1 MPHQPGSG
9 ERTEFPPGDDCER
22 LRQMNDQHERLAKA
36 RRDAG
41 YKTAIAATTQNGWN
55 YSTYSQHERGQRG
68 LTRKMAAKYGEAY
81 NVSPGWLLTGE
92 TGLLNPSANQLDEG
106 LMAKVITGVERAE
119 TEDSAKLTPEARA
132 RIIARLYT
140 KMNAAKTQPRAYLV
154 KAIEDAMDGQGLDEL
169 FHLYLRH
176 NHGCLSLAELDDGS
190 LPEVLSVVTCWGFV
204 MGGGQKAAKNAEG

>member
-1 MPHQPGSG
+1 M
-9 ERTEFPPGDDCER
+9 TE
-22 LRQMNDQHERLAKA
+22 QHERLAKA

-41 YKTAIAATTQNGWN
+41 YRTAISATTANDWN

-68 LTRKMAAKYGEAY
+68 LTRKMAAKYAEAY

-92 TGLLNPSANQLDEG
+92 TALLNSSAGQLDET
-106 LMAKVITGVERAE
+106 LMAKVITGVERAD

-140 KMNAAKTQPRAYLV
+140 KMNAAKTQPREYLV
-154 KAIEDAMDGQGLDEL
+154 QAIEEAMDGKGFDDL

-176 NHGCLSLAELDDGS
+176 NHGCLSLDELDDAS

-204 MGGGQKAAKNAEG
+204 MGGASKAGGAASA

>member
-1 MPHQPGSG
+1 M
-9 ERTEFPPGDDCER
+9 TE
-22 LRQMNDQHERLAKA
+22 QHERLAKA
-36 RRDAG
+36 RREAG
-41 YKTAIAATTQNGWN
+41 YRTAISATSANGWN

-92 TGLLNPSANQLDEG
+92 SALLNPSGSQIDEA
-106 LMAKVITGVERAE
+106 LMAKVITGVERASSD
-119 TEDSAKLTPEARA
+119 DSAKLTPEARA

-140 KMNAAKTQPRAYLV
+140 KMNAARTQPRDYMV
-154 KAIEDAMDGQGLDEL
+154 KAIEEAMEGQDLDEL

-176 NHGCLSLAELDDGS
+176 NHGCLSLSELDDAS

-204 MGGGQKAAKNAEG
+204 MGGSAKPSSAASG

>member
-1 MPHQPGSG
+1 
-9 ERTEFPPGDDCER
+9 
-22 LRQMNDQHERLAKA
+22 MNEQHERLAKA

-41 YKTAIAATTQNGWN
+41 FKTAISATTHNGWN

-68 LTRKMAAKYGEAY
+68 LTRKMAAMYGEAY
-81 NVSPGWLLTGE
+81 HVSPGWLLTGE
-92 TGLLNPSANQLDEG
+92 TALLNPSASQLDEN
-106 LMAKVITGVERAE
+106 LMAKVITGVERAN

-140 KMNAAKTQPRAYLV
+140 KMNAAKTQPREYLV
-154 KAIEDAMDGQGLDEL
+154 QAIEEAMEGQGVDEL

-176 NHGCLSLAELDDGS
+176 NHGCLSLDELDDAS

-204 MGGGQKAAKNAEG
+204 LGGSKSSEQSTKA

>member
-1 MPHQPGSG
+1 M
-9 ERTEFPPGDDCER
+9 T
-22 LRQMNDQHERLAKA
+22 DQHERLAKA

-41 YKTAIAATTQNGWN
+41 FRTAIAATSHNGWN

-92 TGLLNPSANQLDEG
+92 TALLNPSASQLDEA
-106 LMAKVITGVERAE
+106 LMAKVITGVERAD
-119 TEDSAKLTPEARA
+119 TEDGAKLTPEARA

-140 KMNAAKTQPRAYLV
+140 KMNAAKTQPREYLV
-154 KAIEDAMDGQGLDEL
+154 QAIEEAMEGQGLEDL

-176 NHGCLSLAELDDGS
+176 NHGCLSLAELDDAS

-204 MGGGQKAAKNAEG
+204 MGGASKAGKAAKA